1 MPQDP
6 CTPEARQQAMPTILI
21 GADLCPIEG
30 NRSHFESGDAENLF
44 HDLLPELTAADLV
57 VANLECPL
65 IESPSPIAKTGP
77 IFGES
82 AACIAGIRAG
92 GVDVLGLANNHILD
106 HGDAGL
112 RYTLEVCDQA
122 GIGTVGAGE
131 NLAAARRI
139 LVRQIGGV
147 RVGILAMAEFEF
159 SIAIRNSWGAN
170 PLDIID
176 FMRNVREHRSTFD
189 YLVVLVHGAAE
200 FHVPTPRIQDT
211 CRFFIEMGAN
221 AVIVQH
227 PHCLGGYEE
236 YQGGHIVY
244 GQGALVMDEAIYRE
258 LQTFHEGF
266 LVKLR
271 IESGGRS
278 RLELIP
284 FTQSMPVPGARRMT
298 GEREQRFR
306 SELEAK
312 ARAVSDPARVRAD
325 WEAWCRERE
334 HRYVSALLGHGRILR
349 RLNGGGA
356 VERWL
361 VGPRAMLG
369 VRNVLCCET
378 HREALQT
385 IFESRR
391 RRG

>member
-1 MPQDP
+1 
-6 CTPEARQQAMPTILI
+6 MPTILI
-21 GADLCPIEG
+21 GADLCPIED
-30 NRSHFESGDAENLF
+30 NRPYFAAGDAEALF
-44 HDLLPELTAADLV
+44 HDLLAEMAGADLV
-57 VANLECPL
+57 LANLECPL
-65 IESPSPIAKTGP
+65 LESPSPISKTGP
-77 IFGES
+77 TFGES
-82 AACIAGIRAG
+82 ADCLNGIKAAGI
-92 GVDVLGLANNHILD
+92 DVLCLANNHILD
-106 HGDAGL
+106 HGAPGL
-112 RYTLEVCDQA
+112 RHTLSVCDGA
-122 GIGTVGAGE
+122 GIATVGVGE
-131 NLAAARRI
+131 NLGAARRI
-139 LVRQIGGV
+139 LVRELDGV

-159 SIAIRNSWGAN
+159 SIATQDSWGAN
-170 PLDIID
+170 PLDPID
-176 FMRNVREHRSTFD
+176 FVRNVREHRAEFD